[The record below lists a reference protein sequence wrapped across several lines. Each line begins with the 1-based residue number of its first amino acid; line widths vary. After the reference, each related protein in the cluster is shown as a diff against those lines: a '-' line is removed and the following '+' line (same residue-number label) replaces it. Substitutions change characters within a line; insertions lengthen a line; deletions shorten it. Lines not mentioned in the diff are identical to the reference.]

1 MFPKRGA
8 IALVTTAL
16 ALILLISFKTPEDVT
31 PRSNGSTTGGS
42 TTANANTRPAA
53 GSSPSPSG
61 NGGANAS
68 SGSGAPAG
76 GSAGATPTT
85 PTPAPVAGGS
95 SKTVTGSLVSTRFGS
110 VQVQITVAS
119 GKLTDV
125 QATRL
130 PSGGRSGQI
139 SNYVEPILSNEA
151 LQAQSATID
160 VISGA
165 TYTSEAYARSLQSA
179 LDKAGIVS
187 TEVAA

>member
-1 MFPKRGA
+1 M
-8 IALVTTAL
+8 
-16 ALILLISFKTPEDVT
+16 
-31 PRSNGSTTGGS
+31 
-42 TTANANTRPAA
+42 
-53 GSSPSPSG
+53 
-61 NGGANAS
+61 
-68 SGSGAPAG
+68 
-76 GSAGATPTT
+76 
-85 PTPAPVAGGS
+85 
-95 SKTVTGSLVSTRFGS
+95 
-110 VQVQITVAS
+110 QVQITVAS

-139 SNYVEPILSNEA
+139 SNYVEPILSSEA

-179 LDKAGIVS
+179 LDKAGIAS